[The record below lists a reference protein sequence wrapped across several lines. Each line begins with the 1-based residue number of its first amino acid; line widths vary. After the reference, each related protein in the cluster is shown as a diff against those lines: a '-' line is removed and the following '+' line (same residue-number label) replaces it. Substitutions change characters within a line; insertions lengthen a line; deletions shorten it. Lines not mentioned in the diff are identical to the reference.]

1 MSDTMNMQT
10 TIIEG
15 TATERTLSVVAA
27 EINVIKRQTAEI
39 INRSVF
45 EIGKRLCEAKA
56 LIGHGNWG
64 AWLQENVDYSETT
77 ARSMMRI
84 YQEMGGEQ
92 VDLITGE
99 APIDVFETLNM
110 SQMVALFPLRPEERI
125 EFVKENDVADKS
137 VRQIEE
143 LVRKVKDAE
152 AQAAQER
159 EDKNQKIMEA
169 RAAELEAGKLQRAL
183 DEKQA
188 EIDRLSSEIE
198 ALKAAPV
205 QPSISF
211 DEVQGGEAAH
221 DDDDVLGEVD
231 NNPYVAKIDALEA
244 KLKEAQAA
252 LHEAQAASKAA
263 AKKAKED
270 LAKEKDRA
278 TAEAKAVFEA
288 KLNPVAQAV
297 NGALRQI
304 GIQIEDIGMSLDE
317 MRKSDEGA
325 ADELMLKAKA
335 AIKAMVDAIEW

>member
-152 AQAAQER
+152 ARAAQER
-159 EDKNQKIMEA
+159 EDKNQKVMEA
-169 RAAELEAGKLQRAL
+169 RAAELEAGKLTG
-183 DEKQA
+183 
-188 EIDRLSSEIE
+188 IE
-198 ALKAAPV
+198 
-205 QPSISF
+205 PSIDNLEVMAERLLELGVRERVIIHMPEIGICRSRAGLVKRPSYALPKGYVKGKTGAGDAF
-211 DEVQGGEAAH
+211 CSGALIAIERGASDEEILILAEAAA
-221 DDDDVLGEVD
+221 
-231 NNPYVAKIDALEA
+231 VASLSEADATSG
-244 KLKEAQAA
+244 LKEEKYLPRCA
-252 LHEAQAASKAA
+252 
-263 AKKAKED
+263 ED
-270 LAKEKDRA
+270 LK
-278 TAEAKAVFEA
+278 
-288 KLNPVAQAV
+288 
-297 NGALRQI
+297 G
-304 GIQIEDIGMSLDE
+304 
-317 MRKSDEGA
+317 
-325 ADELMLKAKA
+325 
-335 AIKAMVDAIEW
+335 